1 METVEGPKRKAIV
14 QQQNKKKKKS
24 DEGNVDPLFFCN
36 RLVNVFPS
44 LKDDIRFEKE
54 HYPSF
59 RGVTFAREKIEES
72 E

>member
-1 METVEGPKRKAIV
+1 M
-14 QQQNKKKKKS
+14 
-24 DEGNVDPLFFCN
+24 DPLFFCN

-59 RGVTFAREKIEES
+59 RGVTFAREKRKCLQVQYLLRTPDGAAEKGKAVYNS
-72 E
+72 